1 VDIEQT
7 VPVEAFQALINEHR
21 VEMAKLRM
29 QLIIYRETLISHGI
43 EPPDRDDDELMQLYE
58 RARIVVSSASS
69 FVAGMKSEKEL
80 FISD

>member
-1 VDIEQT
+1 VAIEET
-7 VPVEAFQALINEHR
+7 MPVEAFQALINEHR

-29 QLIIYRETLISHGI
+29 QLIVYREMLISHGI

-58 RARIVVSSASS
+58 RARTVVSSASI
-69 FVAGMKSEKEL
+69 FVAGLKSEKEL